1 MIFGLLVKED
11 AFLDLVEAFD
21 WYEEKQIGLGTVF
34 LDEVEKCYERI
45 KRSPHQFSS
54 YNNQRIALLPRFPY
68 KIVFEIEENTIV
80 VYAVYHHKRDP
91 KTLSLRK

>member
-1 MIFGLLVKED
+1 MIFGLLVKEE
-11 AFLDLVEAFD
+11 AFLDLIEAFD
-21 WYEEKQIGLGTVF
+21 WYEEKKIGLWTVF
-34 LDEVEKCYERI
+34 LDEIEKCYERI
-45 KRSPHQFSS
+45 KHSPQQFPS
-54 YNNQRIALLPRFPY
+54 YHNQRIALLHRFPY